1 MARVCPTPACL
12 MHHGFQVE
20 KSTVR
25 YLTNLLHSESKAAAA
40 ALIMA
45 AAAARLPARAVVAGR
60 SAETRRTPRAYRRSV
75 VARVGARRT
84 AESFEWVWTLESNR
98 LVLTWKLIGQNGQMM
113 LYNRSMVL
121 HRRKN
126 ASGTLVALIMAGCRS
141 CVLFRG
147 GCVRSQLP
155 SFGPSSSGGSV
166 RKGCFCGTR
175 GTAAL
180 DHY

>member
-1 MARVCPTPACL
+1 M
-12 MHHGFQVE
+12 
-20 KSTVR
+20 
-25 YLTNLLHSESKAAAA
+25 
-40 ALIMA
+40 

-121 HRRKN
+121 HQRKN
-126 ASGTLVALIMAGCRS
+126 ASGTLVALIMAGYRS
-141 CVLFRG
+141 CVLFRC

-166 RKGCFCGTR
+166 RKGCFCGQWDQRDWTTTDQVFLYCGSVWILQAR
-175 GTAAL
+175 L
-180 DHY
+180 ELELVSSSNSSPN